1 MRNRR
6 HCAEN
11 GEKVGAA
18 VGNLLT
24 AAQKSVV
31 NVLCP
36 LLLEVK
42 SVRYRLAHWC
52 CPIPILPA
60 NESEHR

>member
-24 AAQKSVV
+24 AAPKSVV

-42 SVRYRLAHWC
+42 SVRYRLAH
-52 CPIPILPA
+52 
-60 NESEHR
+60 